1 MTITKNIFILLFF
14 TTSIIHAQDST
25 YTNLWGNGIKKE
37 EGIFSNRKKEGDW
50 NKWNQKGELLE
61 VENYISGILTSR
73 TSNIYFQHETNLLYQ
88 QKKYDGDN
96 ILMENRSYN
105 FQDNNKYY
113 VSIYKNGNKVS
124 KGKIFNNEKIGK
136 WNHYNEDGTLSGI
149 KNSKKSTTKIIVKDV
164 FYEPTKYNSIIKIY
178 RTKRFPPSKTLKNG
192 KSINSV
198 NFDLYINN
206 ENFRTIS
213 NGSYFEYEI
222 KNEGVFKIE
231 GLITNSETIHLFVK
245 LGRTYFLECD
255 VTDEDPNGKAS
266 ITLVDPLIGL
276 EKANKIP
283 KSLN

>member
-1 MTITKNIFILLFF
+1 MT
-14 TTSIIHAQDST
+14 
-25 YTNLWGNGIKKE
+25 KK
-37 EGIFSNRKKEGDW
+37 GSAK
-50 NKWNQKGELLE
+50 
-61 VENYISGILTSR
+61 LT
-73 TSNIYFQHETNLLYQ
+73 L
-88 QKKYDGDN
+88 
-96 ILMENRSYN
+96 
-105 FQDNNKYY
+105 
-113 VSIYKNGNKVS
+113 
-124 KGKIFNNEKIGK
+124 
-136 WNHYNEDGTLSGI
+136 
-149 KNSKKSTTKIIVKDV
+149 
-164 FYEPTKYNSIIKIY
+164 
-178 RTKRFPPSKTLKNG
+178 
-192 KSINSV
+192 
-198 NFDLYINN
+198 DLYINN